1 MNNKRGKVLAVS
13 AIAFTVVFL
22 FVAGIIRENAREE
35 AIPVIG
41 TVYFGGD
48 APAGE
53 SRASFVGET
62 IKGRGGSQN
71 DTTVNIISEK
81 STIININTATRDEL
95 MELPGVGEVTA
106 DRIIEYRET
115 KPFASTDELIE
126 IKGIGEA
133 KLEKILPFVTV

>member
-13 AIAFTVVFL
+13 VIAFTVVFL
-22 FVAGIIRENAREE
+22 FVAGIIRENTREE

-41 TVYFGGD
+41 TVYFGSD
-48 APAGE
+48 FNNSITAK
-53 SRASFVGET
+53 SINSNTET
-62 IKGRGGSQN
+62 TN
-71 DTTVNIISEK
+71 TTISEK
-81 STIININTATRDEL
+81 PSIININTATKDEL

-106 DRIIEYRET
+106 DRIIEYREKT
-115 KPFASTDELIE
+115 PFASTDELIE